1 MIHCTLYFKSF
12 MPSTRLLSC
21 LAMTLPFGHL
31 LNLTPVP
38 SPRVHS
44 GPVPAPRVSLI
55 LHFSHLFTMTWL
67 SLFNPVTG
75 NPETINS
82 LLAGADSKIWLKSL
96 ANKNWQVQWDWQ
108 NLENSMIQVL
118 VTTLYFIRLSQLPA
132 DCNVTYSNFVCT
144 ICVTTSEAHSVWIIV
159 RGD

>member
-21 LAMTLPFGHL
+21 LAMPLPFCHL
-31 LNLTPVP
+31 LTLTPAP
-38 SPRVHS
+38 SPRVNS

-55 LHFSHLFTMTWL
+55 LHVAHLFTMTWL

-75 NPETINS
+75 HLETINS
-82 LLAGADSKIWLKSL
+82 LLAGADSHIWLKSL

-108 NLENSMIQVL
+108 NLANSMIQVL
-118 VTTLYFIRLSQLPA
+118 VTTLYFSSGPPSYRLTAKSPIATL
-132 DCNVTYSNFVCT
+132 
-144 ICVTTSEAHSVWIIV
+144 SVQYVWQHQEHTEFEL
-159 RGD
+159 